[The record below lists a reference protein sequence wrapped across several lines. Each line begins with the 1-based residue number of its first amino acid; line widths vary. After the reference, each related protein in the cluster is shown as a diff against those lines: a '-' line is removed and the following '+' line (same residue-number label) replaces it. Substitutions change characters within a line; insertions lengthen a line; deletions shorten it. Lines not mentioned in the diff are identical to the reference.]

1 MSGFLSREE
10 LLDLG
15 FKRVG
20 KGCQVSSKCSF
31 YGIRGMM
38 GDCVRIDDFCL
49 IKGDVSFLSHNH
61 IAAYV
66 MVTGTNAPVILQE
79 FAFLSVRCSVY
90 SGSDNYGAD
99 ALPAAVSPPEYT
111 DMRTGPVTLGV
122 NAWVGAHTVILPGV
136 TIGDGASVGAGCIIS
151 ADVAAGA
158 IVRNK
163 TPRWTSGRKR
173 DVDKMTDYAA
183 RVLTNLEGSP

>member
-20 KGCQVSSKCSF
+20 YGCQVSSKCSF
-31 YGIRGMM
+31 YGIKGFL
-38 GDCVRIDDFCL
+38 GDHVRIDDFCL
-49 IKGDVSFLSHNH
+49 IKGDVSFFSHNH

-66 MVTGTNAPVILQE
+66 MVTGTNAPVILKE

-111 DMRTGPVTLGV
+111 DMRTGPVILGV

-136 TIGDGASVGAGCIIS
+136 TVGDGASIGAGCLIHQDIPP
-151 ADVAAGA
+151 GA
-158 IVRNK
+158 IVRNR
-163 TPRWTSGRKR
+163 TDLRVSGRSR
-173 DVDKMTDYAA
+173 NVDRMKDYAA
-183 RVLTNLEGSP
+183 RVLDNKMASP